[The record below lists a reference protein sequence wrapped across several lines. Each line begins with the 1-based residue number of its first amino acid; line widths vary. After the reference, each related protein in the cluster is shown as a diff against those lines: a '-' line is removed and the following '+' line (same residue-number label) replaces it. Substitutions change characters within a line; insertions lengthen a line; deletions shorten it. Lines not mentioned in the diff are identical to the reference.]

1 MRKLWRVFT
10 IVVVLAVVGGVIA
23 LLLQNRQITLRD
35 AKLQELRVDEMAT
48 HVSALKKSI
57 SQVGPKEPVSVPVQ
71 QGKGNVSGVPI
82 PDEADL
88 LKKDDR
94 PTALQESS
102 DEFDRKLDE
111 EFMQKPETKVL
122 RPQIKVRITVINDKE
137 VTIAIVP
144 VVYGGKYLAI
154 SRVRADEY
162 CYIVGAGVK
171 KTVERYECSIWE
183 KPATAS
189 LMKIS
194 VGGQTFLVYGDD
206 LVEGYLA
213 MLEDQGGDIHIGFMM
228 PPPSISP
235 LVLKN

>member
-102 DEFDRKLDE
+102 DEFDRKLDI
-111 EFMQKPETKVL
+111 PPH
-122 RPQIKVRITVINDKE
+122 R
-137 VTIAIVP
+137 
-144 VVYGGKYLAI
+144 
-154 SRVRADEY
+154 S
-162 CYIVGAGVK
+162 
-171 KTVERYECSIWE
+171 
-183 KPATAS
+183 
-189 LMKIS
+189 
-194 VGGQTFLVYGDD
+194 D
-206 LVEGYLA
+206 L
-213 MLEDQGGDIHIGFMM
+213 
-228 PPPSISP
+228 
-235 LVLKN
+235 